1 MNTTNYAIRLL
12 PDASVE
18 RGNPDSA
25 GRADRMPNGVYKR
38 AVVVSFQRAARCIT
52 HCATRCHESVAR
64 LTHASR
70 QTNARGGAMRV
81 LMVSDVYF
89 PRINGVSTSIQTFR
103 NEFARVGV
111 EVTLIAPEYP
121 GQVQPRG
128 EDAEDVIRIASR
140 GVPLD
145 PEDRMM
151 KRSRI
156 DALLPVLRE
165 RNFDV
170 VHIQTPFVAHYAG
183 VRLARELG
191 LPVLA
196 TYHTFFQEYLFHYFP
211 FVPKGWMRAL
221 ARRFSRSQ
229 CNELD
234 AIVVPSSPM
243 RDALLGYG
251 VTKRMH
257 VLPTGLPDAAFVA
270 GNGTRFRMRYGIP
283 AGRPVALFVGRVA
296 FEKNIDFL
304 LRVVAEARR
313 ALPNLLFVIAGEGP
327 ALGALKSQAERSG
340 IQGNVLFVG
349 YMNRETELPDCYSAA
364 DAFVFASR
372 TETQGL
378 VLLEAMALGVPVV
391 STAVMGTR
399 DVLLRDGKP
408 VPGSVVVE
416 DDVGLFAKE
425 LVGLFLAPDRRQA
438 LSAGAVDYAR
448 TWQAGAMASR
458 LAGVY
463 ADLVAGTVR
472 GGVSVAGAVEAG

>member
-1 MNTTNYAIRLL
+1 
-12 PDASVE
+12 
-18 RGNPDSA
+18 
-25 GRADRMPNGVYKR
+25 
-38 AVVVSFQRAARCIT
+38 
-52 HCATRCHESVAR
+52 
-64 LTHASR
+64 
-70 QTNARGGAMRV
+70 MRV

-103 NEFARVGV
+103 NELAGLGV

-121 GQVQPRG
+121 GQVQDRKDDT
-128 EDAEDVIRIASR
+128 ENLIRIPSR

-151 KRSRI
+151 KRSRVN
-156 DALLPVLRE
+156 ALLPALRDG
-165 RNFDV
+165 NFDV

-183 VRLARELG
+183 VHLARELG
-191 LPVLA
+191 LPALA

-211 FVPKGWMRAL
+211 FAPKGWMRAL

-234 AIVVPSSPM
+234 AIVVPSTPM

-251 VTKRMH
+251 VTKPMH
-257 VLPTGLPDAAFVA
+257 VLPTGLPDSAFAA
-270 GNGTRFRMRYGIP
+270 GDGTRFRVRYNIA

-304 LRVVAEARR
+304 LGVVKEARHT
-313 ALPNLLFVIAGEGP
+313 LPNLLFVIAGEGP
-327 ALGALKSQAERSG
+327 ALAALKNQVERSG

-349 YMNRETELPDCYSAA
+349 YMNRDTELPDCYSAA

-416 DDVGLFAKE
+416 EDAAPFAKE
-425 LVGLFLAPDRRQA
+425 LVGLLLAPDRRQGLA
-438 LSAGAVDYAR
+438 AGAVDYAR
-448 TWQAGAMASR
+448 TWQARVMAAR

-463 ADLVAGTVR
+463 ADLVAGAARRTVPMTN
-472 GGVSVAGAVEAG
+472 AIEAG